1 MKTKLLTTGGGCT
14 YLTIFTFDIDDA
26 QMVENVLMHELQEVK
41 MEVEAHNPTQKLQ
54 EVKREVEEGSHSV
67 SILMSDNVA
76 TTTCTSQEQSALKTC
91 VNKRKRGE
99 RKAGSGGWNMKSPG
113 EPDNQ

>member
-1 MKTKLLTTGGGCT
+1 MKTKLLTTGGDCT

-41 MEVEAHNPTQKLQ
+41 
-54 EVKREVEEGSHSV
+54 REVEEGSHSV

-76 TTTCTSQEQSALKTC
+76 TTACTSQEQSALKTC

-99 RKAGSGGWNMKSPG
+99 RKAGSGGWNMKSHG